1 MELKWYK
8 LIDVDFNLDKLLVW
22 ARKLQSSSSGNEIKT
37 DSSLNGDLG
46 SDQRYWAGE
55 FPQKEF
61 DYINS
66 LIPLDG
72 QFKGIQTSCSLWE
85 YQTHTHLKPHIH
97 EGGWLSGVIYLKV
110 VPTLGNN
117 EGSIEFALNSND
129 ITSPKKMHEPKTGD
143 IVLFPSNLHHR
154 TIPFSTDADRI
165 VIAFDFMPE

>member
-8 LIDVDFNLDKLLVW
+8 LIDAKFNLDKVLIW
-22 ARKLQSSSSGNEIKT
+22 ARKLQLSSSGHAMST

-46 SDQRYWAGE
+46 SDQRYWTGE

-72 QFKGIQTSCSLWE
+72 KFKGIKTSCSLWE

-97 EGGWLSGVIYLKV
+97 ENETDIEGLLI
-110 VPTLGNN
+110 VPLIGRFKT
-117 EGSIEFALNSND
+117 SIFKDDVEIDSVEY
-129 ITSPKKMHEPKTGD
+129 SPKTIFFLKGKEFVHGGEAIDGYRLC
-143 IVLFPSNLHHR
+143 VNLY
-154 TIPFSTDADRI
+154 IKQGTDLDSYI
-165 VIAFDFMPE
+165 Q